1 MTEEQKVLVEQLE
14 TKIERMENNLRSTGY
29 EISEIKQLVGE
40 IKTKF
45 DVPQQSVPETIQT
58 EPIHSSV
65 NQAANPA
72 LVSTYRKPETKQEPQ
87 PILKDHSVEEA
98 KREKVVPKQYY
109 RQPVGSSKGIDFE
122 TLSTWIPC
130 VWSTLFCDKLY
141 IPQN

>member
-72 LVSTYRKPETKQEPQ
+72 LVSTYP
-87 PILKDHSVEEA
+87 
-98 KREKVVPKQYY
+98 
-109 RQPVGSSKGIDFE
+109 
-122 TLSTWIPC
+122 
-130 VWSTLFCDKLY
+130 
-141 IPQN
+141 